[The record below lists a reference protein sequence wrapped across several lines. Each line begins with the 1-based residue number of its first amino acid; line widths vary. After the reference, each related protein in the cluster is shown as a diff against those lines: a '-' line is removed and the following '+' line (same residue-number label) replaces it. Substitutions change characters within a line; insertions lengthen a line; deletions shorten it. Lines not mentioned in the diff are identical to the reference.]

1 MTSQIKERPQDKL
14 PILILTGFLGS
25 GKTTLLNYLL
35 SHNQGQKIAVLMNE
49 VGELDIDSQLLIQVD
64 ENLVQLSNGCI
75 CCSINNSLISSIQD
89 LLNQEN
95 KIDLL
100 VVEASGVADPLPII
114 LSILG
119 TDLRDRCCLE
129 TILTLIDS
137 ENFLNVLEDS
147 EIAHKQVI
155 YGDILVINKTDLVLD
170 SQVSLIEEKI
180 RQLKREPRIF
190 RAQQAKIPLSLIANP
205 DLAGD
210 RFEALIQKSQ
220 AERYHGHDSHSQ
232 VNDGFQAVVYERSAP
247 FRIRDFQLWLDQ
259 QMPSQVYRAKGWL
272 WLKESYQRYLFQL
285 SGTRITM
292 EDDDWPG
299 EPRTQLVFIGR
310 DLDASA
316 IHHQLDRLLV
326 KERATA

>member
-1 MTSQIKERPQDKL
+1 MTPLIKERPQDKL
-14 PILILTGFLGS
+14 PILTLTGFLGS

-49 VGELDIDSQLLIQVD
+49 LGELNIDSQLLFQVD

-75 CCSINNSLISSIQD
+75 CCSINNSLISSIQE
-89 LLNQEN
+89 LLSREE
-95 KIDLL
+95 KINLL
-100 VVEASGVADPLPII
+100 VIEASGVADPLPII

-129 TILTLIDS
+129 TILTVIDA

-147 EIAHKQVI
+147 EIAHKQII
-155 YGDILVINKTDLVLD
+155 YGDILVINKTDLIAD
-170 SQVSLIEEKI
+170 DKVSLIEEKI
-180 RQLKREPRIF
+180 KQLKRDPRIF
-190 RAQQAKIPLSLIANP
+190 RTQQGKIPLSLISNP

-210 RFEALIQKSQ
+210 RFEKLFEKS
-220 AERYHGHDSHSQ
+220 HLGHLHNHHSHSKI
-232 VNDGFQAVVYERSAP
+232 NDGFQAVVYERSAP
-247 FRIRDFQLWLDQ
+247 FRIRDFQFWLDHH
-259 QMPSQVYRAKGWL
+259 MPSQVYRAKGWL

-310 DLDASA
+310 ELDAA
-316 IHHQLDRLLV
+316 EIHDHLDRLLLN
-326 KERATA
+326 ERATA